1 MSRGGLIQSTP
12 ACSTREAGEIQT
24 SPDSVRFVQ
33 FTDPHLFAEAD
44 GALRGTVTA
53 ASLERVLDDI
63 RRRDWHADFYA
74 VTGDLIQDDTR
85 EAYERFRALAGGL
98 DRPVY
103 CLPGNHDV
111 RPLMQEV
118 LAGPPFHY
126 CESRRQGAW
135 LVVMIDSCLDQTA
148 LGRVDEAELE
158 RLGTEIAATDA
169 RHVLVCLHHPPLP
182 MRSRWLD
189 EVGLDNAEV
198 FLDLIASN
206 AKVRGVLFGHVHQAF
221 EAEYRGRRIIGTPST
236 CRQFKPGADLFAV
249 DDRPPAYRQVTLH
262 ADGRIAAELI
272 ELSEDQ

>member
-1 MSRGGLIQSTP
+1 M
-12 ACSTREAGEIQT
+12 
-24 SPDSVRFVQ
+24 RFVQ

-53 ASLERVLDDI
+53 TSLQRVLDDI
-63 RRRDWHADFYA
+63 RRRAWQTEFYA

-85 EAYERFRALAGGL
+85 EAYERFRDMTQGL

-111 RPLMQEV
+111 RPFMQEV

-135 LVVMIDSCLDQTA
+135 LVAMIDSCLEQAA
-148 LGRVDEAELE
+148 LGRIGDAELE
-158 RLGTEIAATDA
+158 RLATEIDATDA

-182 MRSRWLD
+182 MQSRWLD
-189 EVGLDNAEV
+189 QVGLDNAESL
-198 FLDLIASN
+198 LDLIAGKD
-206 AKVRGVLFGHVHQAF
+206 KVRGVLFGHVHQAF
-221 EAEYRGRRIIGTPST
+221 EAEYAGRRIIGTPST

-262 ADGRIAAELI
+262 ADGRIDAELI
-272 ELSEDQ
+272 EVTEDQYSQ